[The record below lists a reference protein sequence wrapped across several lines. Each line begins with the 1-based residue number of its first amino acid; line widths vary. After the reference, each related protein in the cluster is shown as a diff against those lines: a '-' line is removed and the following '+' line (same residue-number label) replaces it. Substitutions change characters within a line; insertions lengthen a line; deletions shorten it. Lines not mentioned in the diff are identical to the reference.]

1 MPQAARGRACRCAN
15 TTAFSVFKIRT
26 RGRMPVPAASYNRPP
41 QLQEVAV
48 RKHIL
53 IVSPASARENNGN
66 WQTASRWARFLR
78 AVHRVD
84 IAGAWPGSDP
94 APDLMI
100 ALHARRSAASLA
112 AFADSYP
119 GRPAILVLTGTDL
132 YRDIALDAAARASL
146 ERAHALVLLQPAGL
160 ALLPEALR
168 ARAQV
173 IYQSAPSLRPYPR
186 RGQARFADIC
196 MVGHLREEKDPL
208 TFIRAA
214 GMVTHPAARL
224 LHIGGALD
232 PILGQ
237 AALEAQ
243 AANPRYRWLGALPH
257 GSARQRLKRCHAMA
271 ITSRM
276 EGGANVI
283 IEAVTSG
290 VPVLAS
296 DINGN
301 RGMLGEDYAGYF
313 APGDAAALA
322 RLVDRIIGDSGFD
335 ALLRRQCAA
344 RAALFLPGAEQA
356 AVRDL
361 VDNLLLHAPGATTN
375 TKD

>member
-1 MPQAARGRACRCAN
+1 M
-15 TTAFSVFKIRT
+15 
-26 RGRMPVPAASYNRPP
+26 
-41 QLQEVAV
+41 

-53 IVSPASARENNGN
+53 IVSPAGARENNGN

-78 AVHRVD
+78 ASHRVE
-84 IAGAWPGSDP
+84 IACAWPGP
-94 APDLMI
+94 APGNGGPDLMI

-112 AFADSYP
+112 AFTDAHP

-146 ERAHALVLLQPAGL
+146 DRAHALVLLQPAGL
-160 ALLPEALR
+160 ALLPEPLHAK
-168 ARAQV
+168 ARI
-173 IYQSAPSLRPYPR
+173 IYQSAPSLRPHPHAP
-186 RGQARFADIC
+186 QARHADIC

-208 TFIRAA
+208 TYIRAA
-214 GMVTHPAARL
+214 AMVTHPAARL

-232 PILGQ
+232 PALGQ

-257 GSARQRLKRCHAMA
+257 AAARQRLKRCRAMVIA
-271 ITSRM
+271 SRM

-283 IEAVTSG
+283 IEAVTCG

-322 RLVDRIIGDSGFD
+322 RLVDRIIGDGEFET
-335 ALLRRQCAA
+335 LLRRQCAA
-344 RAALFLPGAEQA
+344 RALRFAPSAEQA
-356 AVRDL
+356 ALRDL

-375 TKD
+375 TGRHR

>member
-1 MPQAARGRACRCAN
+1 MENP
-15 TTAFSVFKIRT
+15 
-26 RGRMPVPAASYNRPP
+26 
-41 QLQEVAV
+41 AV

-53 IVSPASARENNGN
+53 IVSPASERDNNGN

-78 AVHRVD
+78 GSHGVTV
-84 IAGAWPGSDP
+84 AGGWTPEQP
-94 APDLMI
+94 APDLLI
-100 ALHARRSAASLA
+100 ALHARRSAAALA
-112 AFADSYP
+112 AFSDAHPDKPSV
-119 GRPAILVLTGTDL
+119 LVLTGTDL
-132 YRDIALDAAARASL
+132 YRDIAVDPDAQASL
-146 ERAHALVLLQPAGL
+146 ARAHALVLLQPAGL
-160 ALLPEALR
+160 ALLPHASR
-168 ARAQV
+168 TKARV

-186 RGQARFADIC
+186 AAVPRCFDIA
-196 MVGHLREEKDPL
+196 MVGHLRAEKDPL

-214 GMVTHPAARL
+214 DLLTHPAARL

-232 PILGQ
+232 PALGE
-237 AALEAQ
+237 AARAAQ
-243 AANPRYRWLGALPH
+243 AASPRYRWLGALPH
-257 GSARQRLKRCHAMA
+257 AAARQRLKRCRAMA
-271 ITSRM
+271 ITSSM

-322 RLVDRIIGDSGFD
+322 RLIDRIIEDAAFD

-344 RAALFLPGAEQA
+344 RAALFAPSVEQA
-356 AVRDL
+356 ALRDL
-361 VDNLLLHAPGATTN
+361 VDNLLLQPDTYGRPR
-375 TKD
+375 